1 MIQAAHAAPAPSR
14 CHVVCFLLLPRA
26 RDPVRSLAVGPGGR
40 PAPEESDAEGG
51 GPRVRRGRRVS
62 TSLTLR
68 CATLVPADTAPALRC
83 CSRVVNTQPGNIETY
98 PVFSGLWRRSASLA
112 VGVKLA
118 VNRLLFVLLL
128 LAGVV
133 CPRVQ
138 AVVRAPQLENGDGA
152 AAIAW
157 SAAPGFAV
165 QPAANAFAADCCG
178 YVEWREGALRRQAS
192 GQWGR
197 TDEAP
202 GASCDYAARQDI
214 LAEPSIAAGATER
227 NSLLERMAGWLY
239 AELGQPPTA
248 PPNCPAYV
256 YDACRV
262 FTGSSFAAES
272 GGSRVLL
279 EAGKEGKHIRGHN
292 NFIPGRSPLSTI
304 TPKASSMILQVWDNR

>member
-1 MIQAAHAAPAPSR
+1 
-14 CHVVCFLLLPRA
+14 
-26 RDPVRSLAVGPGGR
+26 
-40 PAPEESDAEGG
+40 
-51 GPRVRRGRRVS
+51 
-62 TSLTLR
+62 
-68 CATLVPADTAPALRC
+68 
-83 CSRVVNTQPGNIETY
+83 
-98 PVFSGLWRRSASLA
+98 

-227 NSLLERMAGWLY
+227 NSLVERMAGWLY

-262 FTGSSFAAES
+262 FTESSFAAENAAARLALPHPKYLFKADQAVVHFDKHAGS
-272 GGSRVLL
+272 IMNAMGNKSYNLAQYVDDANHVIQTGTWVPEMNGFVKFIGGQGSAKFGFVGLERGGSSITTF
-279 EAGKEGKHIRGHN
+279 HIKTA
-292 NFIPGRSPLSTI
+292 SELAK
-304 TPKASSMILQVWDNR
+304 KAPSLGIVP